1 MSEKR
6 LIAEQ
11 RKLSAMRERIR
22 EVAYLKASEVREH
35 LNLSSHALDEIPFAV
50 LPFAPGNGKERVTR
64 RYHPADV
71 EAYPARARRWR
82 NAIVKKM
89 EDKVL
94 AEMEQEIAEQ
104 DAKAIGAALE
114 GHAAA

>member
-1 MSEKR
+1 MSIEKK

-22 EVAYLKASEVREH
+22 EVAYLKASEVRTH
-35 LNLSSHALDEIPFAV
+35 LNLSPHALDEIPFAV
-50 LPFAPGNGKERVTR
+50 LPYAPGNGKLRVVR

-82 NAIVKKM
+82 AAIVK
-89 EDKVL
+89 EAEAEVL
-94 AEMEQEIAEQ
+94 AAMGAEIQER
-104 DAKAIGAALE
+104 DARLIESALSSYAA
-114 GHAAA
+114 